1 MTREEFIKEY
11 ELDIFENG
19 EIIRLFDEKA
29 EEYGKLVEQHRK
41 SGDFIEFWL
50 EERDKNKNI
59 YSVIHSFAT
68 EQERN
73 EYYKE
78 LIPHIRKLIENHI
91 IENDLDQWVLNLKKN
106 DNSRYEFVIDEENV
120 QEALKNIYK
129 KIFDEHRKIGD
140 LIDYLWDLSEEF
152 NLSLEAI
159 DSCFTDDKKKEY
171 PLEGILYDLA
181 EFDECQEVR
190 SLEAI
195 VSYYIEKRSDFNSD
209 DYNFKF
215 IFNLSQAPKDS
226 IEYKRYQ
233 KIRSKIGSPRRLE
246 KLDKCIAKTILMSH
260 LRKIGIIVGVAFIL
274 ILTAVIVIH
283 NIATKDAR
291 LAKKEQQRIEKQQ
304 KIDAKNLKKEQQRI
318 AEQEAI
324 DALNDAK
331 NLKKT
336 QSDDVKLLES
346 LGNVKLSQQD
356 LLISTSEPVMYVLAP
371 MTYDTTKFVA
381 DASRESGSFGK
392 TVDNSK
398 ERLML
403 LEICITDF
411 ESKIDAKT
419 GVSFLDRSKIA
430 QIENEHE
437 FQLGDWSNN
446 KKTAEI
452 GKALNSNVLLFLD
465 KFGYIDSSY
474 HFEAKFVDIN
484 TMKSSVYSVVYKN
497 PKSKVKTPE
506 IVDSINF
513 KDFTAVST
521 KKNPFDDE
529 ITLSAAGTVRTSQ
542 RLEYKNVCP
551 FGSVAKLDFSEYDV
565 NSPNDEILKAKELY
579 FDGFGRLE
587 ITSDEGT
594 ENLTYSFEPVEMNLI
609 RDGDNYYTDGKIG
622 TLVLKDGASYKNYDV
637 FTQNCRE
644 YFVRLGSEN
653 LDKVQVNY
661 FVRFSKE

>member
-1 MTREEFIKEY
+1 MTREEFIKKY
-11 ELDIFENG
+11 SLDILKDG

-41 SGDFIEFWL
+41 LGDFIEFWL

-59 YSVIHSFAT
+59 YDVIETFAT
-68 EQERN
+68 ELECN
-73 EYYKE
+73 EYHKE
-78 LIPHIRKLIENHI
+78 LRPHIRKLIENHI

-106 DNSRYEFVIDEENV
+106 DSSRYEFVINEENV
-120 QEALKNIYK
+120 QEALKNIYI
-129 KIFDEHRKIGD
+129 KIFDEHRKTGD
-140 LIDYLWDLSEEF
+140 LVDYLWDLSEEF
-152 NLSLEAI
+152 NLNLEAI
-159 DSCFTDDKKKEY
+159 DGGSEEEY
-171 PLEGILYDLA
+171 PLECILHDNFEGYDESSDFTDLL
-181 EFDECQEVR
+181 DI
-190 SLEAI
+190 L
-195 VSYYIEKRSDFNSD
+195 SYYIEIRNDFYSDGYKFEVI
-209 DYNFKF
+209 FK
-215 IFNLSQAPKDS
+215 LSQAPKDS

-233 KIRSKIGSPRRLE
+233 KIRSKIRSSRRLE
-246 KLDKCIAKTILMSH
+246 KLDKCIAKIILMSH

-283 NIATKDAR
+283 NIATKDSR

-304 KIDAKNLKKEQQRI
+304 KIDAKNLKKEQERI

-324 DALNDAK
+324 DAK
-331 NLKKT
+331 NLKKA
-336 QSDDVKLLES
+336 QSDDVELLES
-346 LGNVKLSQQD
+346 LGKVKLSQQD

-542 RLEYKNVCP
+542 RLEYENVCP

-579 FDGFGRLE
+579 FDGFGSLE

-609 RDGDNYYTDGKIG
+609 RDEDNYYTDGKIG

-637 FTQNCRE
+637 FTQNDRE

>member
-1 MTREEFIKEY
+1 MTQEEWK
-11 ELDIFENG
+11 
-19 EIIRLFDEKA
+19 
-29 EEYGKLVEQHRK
+29 
-41 SGDFIEFWL
+41 
-50 EERDKNKNI
+50 
-59 YSVIHSFAT
+59 
-68 EQERN
+68 
-73 EYYKE
+73 
-78 LIPHIRKLIENHI
+78 KLIEEHRAAGDLMEYCYSVRDKSQNDWNEVKGLLSKAELTEYLKNLDNHMK
-91 IENDLDQWVLNLKKN
+91 DLFDSYTEKGTVDKWLNELKKN
-106 DNSRYEFVIDEENV
+106 DLNRYKNV
-120 QEALKNIYK
+120 ARVCLREAYAKEIA
-129 KIFDEHRKIGD
+129 EHRSKGD
-140 LIDYLWDLSEEF
+140 LIDYIWELSDDLKLYDVPFSAKFDSDAREF
-152 NLSLEAI
+152 KAN
-159 DSCFTDDKKKEY
+159 Y
-171 PLEGILYDLA
+171 PLEYYVLRPLLRETEREELRQLFKVVGCIGYNEGRITDFIWDEFKYVFKLYKSPLNSA
-181 EFDECQEVR
+181 EH
-190 SLEAI
+190 
-195 VSYYIEKRSDFNSD
+195 
-209 DYNFKF
+209 
-215 IFNLSQAPKDS
+215 
-226 IEYKRYQ
+226 KRYD
-233 KIRSKIGSPRRLE
+233 KIRNKIKDPNE
-246 KLDKCIAKTILMSH
+246 IVKLDASIKEVEEAEKKTKFKKFLLLKILP
-260 LRKIGIIVGVAFIL
+260 LVVVGVAL

-283 NIATKDAR
+283 NIATKDSR

-304 KIDAKNLKKEQQRI
+304 KIDAKNLKK
-318 AEQEAI
+318 A
-324 DALNDAK
+324 
-331 NLKKT
+331 
-336 QSDDVKLLES
+336 QSDDVELLES
-346 LGNVKLSQQD
+346 LGKVKLSQQD

-542 RLEYKNVCP
+542 RLEYENVCP

-579 FDGFGRLE
+579 FDGFGSLE

-609 RDGDNYYTDGKIG
+609 RDEDNYYTDGKIG
-622 TLVLKDGASYKNYDV
+622 TLVFKDGASYKNYDV
-637 FTQNCRE
+637 FTQNDRE

>member
-1 MTREEFIKEY
+1 MTQEEWK
-11 ELDIFENG
+11 
-19 EIIRLFDEKA
+19 
-29 EEYGKLVEQHRK
+29 
-41 SGDFIEFWL
+41 
-50 EERDKNKNI
+50 
-59 YSVIHSFAT
+59 
-68 EQERN
+68 
-73 EYYKE
+73 
-78 LIPHIRKLIENHI
+78 KLIEEHRAAGDLMEYCYSVRDKSQNDWNEVKGLLSKAELTEYLKNLDNHMKDLFDSYT
-91 IENDLDQWVLNLKKN
+91 EKGTVDKWLNDLKKN
-106 DNSRYEFVIDEENV
+106 DLNRYKNVARVCLREFYAKEI
-120 QEALKNIYK
+120 A
-129 KIFDEHRKIGD
+129 EHRSKGD
-140 LIDYLWDLSEEF
+140 LIDYIWELSDELKLYHRPFSAEYDYDAEKFKENCPLEYYVLRPLLRETEREELRQLF
-152 NLSLEAI
+152 DVVGTFGESFEDMLTWTS
-159 DSCFTDDKKKEY
+159 DKKFKY
-171 PLEGILYDLA
+171 IFKLYKSPLNSA
-181 EFDECQEVR
+181 EHE
-190 SLEAI
+190 
-195 VSYYIEKRSDFNSD
+195 
-209 DYNFKF
+209 
-215 IFNLSQAPKDS
+215 
-226 IEYKRYQ
+226 RYE
-233 KIRSKIGSPRRLE
+233 KIRDRVKDPNVLV
-246 KLDKCIAKTILMSH
+246 KLDASIREVEEAEKKTKFKKFLLLKILP
-260 LRKIGIIVGVAFIL
+260 LVVVGVALVI
-274 ILTAVIVIH
+274 TAVIVIH

-304 KIDAKNLKKEQQRI
+304 KIDAKNLKKAQ
-318 AEQEAI
+318 
-324 DALNDAK
+324 
-331 NLKKT
+331 T
-336 QSDDVKLLES
+336 DDVELLES
-346 LGNVKLSQQD
+346 LGKVKLSQQD

-542 RLEYKNVCP
+542 RLEYENVCP

-579 FDGFGRLE
+579 FDGFGSLE
-587 ITSDEGT
+587 ITFDEGT

-609 RDGDNYYTDGKIG
+609 RDEDNYYTDGKIG

-637 FTQNCRE
+637 FTQNDRE

>member
-1 MTREEFIKEY
+1 MTQEEWK
-11 ELDIFENG
+11 
-19 EIIRLFDEKA
+19 
-29 EEYGKLVEQHRK
+29 
-41 SGDFIEFWL
+41 
-50 EERDKNKNI
+50 
-59 YSVIHSFAT
+59 
-68 EQERN
+68 
-73 EYYKE
+73 
-78 LIPHIRKLIENHI
+78 KLIEEHRTAGDLMEYCYSVRDKSQNDWNEVKGLLSKAELTEYLKNLDNHMKDLFDSYT
-91 IENDLDQWVLNLKKN
+91 EKGTVDKWLNDLKKN
-106 DNSRYEFVIDEENV
+106 DLNRYKNVARVCLREFYAKEI
-120 QEALKNIYK
+120 A
-129 KIFDEHRKIGD
+129 EHRSKGD
-140 LIDYLWDLSEEF
+140 LIDYIWELNDELKLWHRPFSAEYDYDAEKF
-152 NLSLEAI
+152 KAN
-159 DSCFTDDKKKEY
+159 Y
-171 PLEGILYDLA
+171 PLEYYVLRPLLRETEREELRQLFDVVCSFGESYERLLADTCNGEFKYIFKLYKSPLNSA
-181 EFDECQEVR
+181 EHG
-190 SLEAI
+190 
-195 VSYYIEKRSDFNSD
+195 
-209 DYNFKF
+209 
-215 IFNLSQAPKDS
+215 
-226 IEYKRYQ
+226 RYE
-233 KIRSKIGSPRRLE
+233 KIRDRVKDPNVLV
-246 KLDKCIAKTILMSH
+246 KLDASIKEAEEAEKKTKFKKFLLLKILP
-260 LRKIGIIVGVAFIL
+260 LIVVGVALVI
-274 ILTAVIVIH
+274 TAVIVIH

-304 KIDAKNLKKEQQRI
+304 KIDAKSLKK
-318 AEQEAI
+318 A
-324 DALNDAK
+324 
-331 NLKKT
+331 
-336 QSDDVKLLES
+336 QSDDVELLES

-637 FTQNCRE
+637 FTQNGRE

>member
-1 MTREEFIKEY
+1 MTRKEFIKEY
-11 ELDIFENG
+11 KLDILKDG

-29 EEYGKLVEQHRK
+29 EAYGKLVEQHRK

-59 YSVIHSFAT
+59 YVVIDTFAT

-73 EYYKE
+73 EYHKE
-78 LIPHIRKLIENHI
+78 LRPHIRKLIENHI

-106 DNSRYEFVIDEENV
+106 DSLRYEFVINEENV

-140 LIDYLWDLSEEF
+140 LIDYLWDLPEEF
-152 NLSLEAI
+152 NLNVKAI
-159 DSCFTDDKKKEY
+159 CYSEKEY
-171 PLEGILYDLA
+171 PLEGILHDLA
-181 EFDECQEVR
+181 EFDERQEVR
-190 SLEAI
+190 SLEDI
-195 VSYYIEKRSDFNSD
+195 VSYFEERRYFNSD
-209 DYNFKF
+209 DYEFKC
-215 IFNLSQAPKDS
+215 IFKLSQAPKDS

-246 KLDKCIAKTILMSH
+246 KLDKSIAKVILMSH

-331 NLKKT
+331 NLKKA

-579 FDGFGRLE
+579 FDGFGSLE

-637 FTQNCRE
+637 FTQNGRE

>member
-1 MTREEFIKEY
+1 MTQEEWK
-11 ELDIFENG
+11 
-19 EIIRLFDEKA
+19 
-29 EEYGKLVEQHRK
+29 
-41 SGDFIEFWL
+41 
-50 EERDKNKNI
+50 
-59 YSVIHSFAT
+59 
-68 EQERN
+68 
-73 EYYKE
+73 
-78 LIPHIRKLIENHI
+78 KLIEEHRTAGDLMEYCYSVRDKSQNDWNEVKGLLSKAELTEYLKNLDNHMKDLFDSYT
-91 IENDLDQWVLNLKKN
+91 EKGTVDKWLNDLKKN
-106 DNSRYEFVIDEENV
+106 DLNRYKNVARVCLREFYAKEI
-120 QEALKNIYK
+120 A
-129 KIFDEHRKIGD
+129 EHRSKGD
-140 LIDYLWDLSEEF
+140 LIDYIWELNDELKLWHRPFSAEYDYDVEEF
-152 NLSLEAI
+152 
-159 DSCFTDDKKKEY
+159 KENY
-171 PLEGILYDLA
+171 PLEYYVLRPLLRETEREELRQLFDVVHVFGESYESLLANTCRDEFKYIFKLYKSPLNSA
-181 EFDECQEVR
+181 EHG
-190 SLEAI
+190 
-195 VSYYIEKRSDFNSD
+195 
-209 DYNFKF
+209 
-215 IFNLSQAPKDS
+215 
-226 IEYKRYQ
+226 RYE
-233 KIRSKIGSPRRLE
+233 KIRDRVKDPNVLV
-246 KLDKCIAKTILMSH
+246 KLDASIKKVEEAEKKRKFKKFLLLKILP
-260 LRKIGIIVGVAFIL
+260 LVVVGVALVI
-274 ILTAVIVIH
+274 TAVIVIH

-331 NLKKT
+331 NLKKA

-637 FTQNCRE
+637 FTQNGRE